1 VTWERLN
8 IKCFLWCVCVCLV
21 CFFFFLKELFSSLS
35 LFFSLFF
42 SLYFFSIWDWEREG
56 VRGDE
61 GIFFSSFSLSLSFL
75 SWLVAIFFYIF
86 SAWNTTIWEA
96 VWLSLLLLE
105 TWCEKICVDLYLLN
119 VFFGF
124 IILLYYSLL
133 LLLLCVVIII
143 CFLNLVREI
152 ERTDLGDSV
161 SWEECCN
168 HWSVC
173 CSFFSSL
180 FFLLC
185 CLKKLSFFFFSIES
199 LCRAFSI
206 YIILWKRGELSEE
219 RGYLLLWCFLSCVN
233 SGLFY
238 LSISTNIYYYIIC

>member
-1 VTWERLN
+1 MV
-8 IKCFLWCVCVCLV
+8 CVCVFSL
-21 CFFFFLKELFSSLS
+21 FFFLKELFSSLS

-185 CLKKLSFFFFSIES
+185 CLKKLSFFFFLSS
-199 LCRAFSI
+199 HFVVLLV
-206 YIILWKRGELSEE
+206 YI
-219 RGYLLLWCFLSCVN
+219 
-233 SGLFY
+233 LFFEKEV
-238 LSISTNIYYYIIC
+238 S